1 MLKSVCEEVYQ
12 KVEPK
17 IRESITITR
26 TGDNL
31 NQYLFLDYMYLK
43 GKIIN
48 ERISK
53 KHFSVG
59 VASANK
65 LQKFVTKPTHKMACI
80 NDVQLSE
87 ERYEE
92 LRKVLLDSFEELLPE
107 KSKFEI

>member
-1 MLKSVCEEVYQ
+1 
-12 KVEPK
+12 
-17 IRESITITR
+17 
-26 TGDNL
+26 
-31 NQYLFLDYMYLK
+31 MYLK

-59 VASANK
+59 VASASK
-65 LQKFVTKPTHKMACI
+65 LQKFVTEPTRKMACI

-92 LRKVLLDSFEELLPE
+92 LRKVLLDSFEKLLPE
-107 KSKFEI
+107 KSKFEL